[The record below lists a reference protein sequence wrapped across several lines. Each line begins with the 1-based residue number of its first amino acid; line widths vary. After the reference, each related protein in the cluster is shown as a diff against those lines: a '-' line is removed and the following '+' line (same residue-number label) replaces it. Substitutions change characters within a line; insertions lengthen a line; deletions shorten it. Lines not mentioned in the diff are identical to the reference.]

1 LGRRRRARESALQ
14 MLFQVDL
21 TGEPV
26 GSVFAEF
33 WKGQSAETE
42 VRDFAESLVRGVLKH
57 RETLDGAVAAS
68 AQHWRVE
75 RMAVVDRNVL
85 RLAVYEIL
93 FHEETPPPVVIDEA
107 IEVAKKYGSAESGS
121 FINGILDDVRLRRD
135 RGGLRR
141 PVEPDANT

>member
-1 LGRRRRARESALQ
+1 

-21 TGEPV
+21 AGEPV
-26 GSVFAEF
+26 DSVFGEF
-33 WKGQSAETE
+33 WKGQKAETE
-42 VRDFAESLVRGVLKH
+42 VRDFAESLVRGVLQH
-57 RETLDGAVAAS
+57 REVLDGAVAAS

-93 FHEETPPPVVIDEA
+93 FHDDTPAPVVIDEA

-135 RGGLRR
+135 RGALRR
-141 PVEPDANT
+141 PIEPDANG